1 MTVRFLHA
9 ADLHLG
15 YQQYGS
21 PARYDDFM
29 RAFRHL
35 VVDALDKHVDFLLLA
50 GDLFHKRTVDPL
62 TLYLTTQ
69 ELIRLRNVGIR
80 VLAVEGNHERPQTRD
95 SLSWLDFL
103 SNMGLLTL
111 LSVSYSEGRLRLEPW
126 SVERGAGAYV
136 DLPEG
141 VRIIGVRYF
150 GASTSRVVGDLAQ
163 ALEALPGPRPSY
175 CALMLHAG
183 LQGILDQYAAT
194 LTRNDLEVLRPHVDY
209 LALGHIHKPFMQDD
223 WLYNPGS
230 LEANS
235 IQEVEWAERGYLDV
249 QVALGES
256 PPHRVTRLGVPQRP
270 FLLLPFPVDRYRDP
284 QALTEGVSR
293 LLEEAVRAEEPPE
306 SPVVELRLTGILP
319 FDRADLDVGA
329 IEALVR
335 AACDPVVCH
344 VRDETVPS
352 DFPVQMNASLSR
364 PELERQV
371 LVELLLRDARRA
383 DDAEAWADLTLN
395 LKRLALARSDPELL
409 LDELRHFGE
418 SAGLC

>member
-29 RAFRHL
+29 RAFRRL
-35 VVDALDKHVDFLLLA
+35 VSDALEKRVDFLLLA
-50 GDLFHKRTVDPL
+50 GDLFHKRTIDPL

-69 ELIRLRNVGIR
+69 ELIRLRNAGIR

-95 SLSWLDFL
+95 SLSWLDYL

-111 LSVSYSEGRLRLEPW
+111 LSVSYSGGRLELEPW
-126 SVERGAGAYV
+126 SGERGTGAYV
-136 DLPEG
+136 DLAEG

-150 GASTSRVVGDLAQ
+150 GASTSRVVRDLAEE
-163 ALEALPGPRPSY
+163 LERLPGPRPSY
-175 CALMLHAG
+175 CVLMLHAG

-194 LTRNDLEVLRPHVDY
+194 LTRNDLEILRPHVDY
-209 LALGHIHKPFMQDD
+209 MALGHIHKPFMQDD

-235 IQEVEWAERGYLDV
+235 TQEVPWTDRGYLDV

-256 PPHRVTRLGVPQRP
+256 PPHRVTQVGVVQRP
-270 FLLLPFPVDRYRDP
+270 FLLLSFPVDRYGAP
-284 QALTEGVSR
+284 EALAAGVSR
-293 LLEEAVRAEEPPE
+293 LLDEELRAAELPEP
-306 SPVVELRLTGILP
+306 PVVELRLTGILP
-319 FDRADLDVGA
+319 FDRADLDVAG

-352 DFPVQMNASLSR
+352 EFPVQVSESLSR

-371 LVELLLRDARRA
+371 LVELLLRDIRRA
-383 DDAEAWADLTLN
+383 EDAEAWADLALN

-418 SAGLC
+418 GVGLC

>member
-21 PARYDDFM
+21 QARYDDFM
-29 RAFRHL
+29 RAFRRL
-35 VVDALDKHVDFLLLA
+35 VSDALAKGVDFLLLA
-50 GDLFHKRTVDPL
+50 GDLFHKRTIDPL
-62 TLYLTTQ
+62 TLYVATQ
-69 ELIRLRNVGIR
+69 ELIRLRNAGIR

-111 LSVSYSEGRLRLEPW
+111 LSVSYSEGRLELEPW
-126 SVERGAGAYV
+126 SGERGAGAYV

-141 VRIIGVRYF
+141 LRIIGVRYF
-150 GASTSRVVGDLAQ
+150 GASTSRVVHDLA
-163 ALEALPGPRPSY
+163 EALDALSGPRPRY
-175 CALMLHAG
+175 CVLMLHAG

-209 LALGHIHKPFMQDD
+209 LALGHIHKPFIQDD

-235 IQEVEWAERGYLDV
+235 TQEAQWTDRGYLDV
-249 QVALGES
+249 EVALGES
-256 PPHRVTRLGVPQRP
+256 SPHRVTRVGVPQRP
-270 FLLLPFPVDRYRDP
+270 FLLLDLPVDRYRDP
-284 QALTEGVSR
+284 EALAAGVTR
-293 LLEEAVRAEEPPE
+293 LLDEELRAAMLPEP
-306 SPVVELRLTGILP
+306 PVVELRLTGILP
-319 FDRADLDVGA
+319 FDRADLDVGG

-335 AACDPVVCH
+335 AACNPIVCH

-352 DFPVQMNASLSR
+352 DFPVQVSESLSR

-371 LVELLLRDARRA
+371 LIELLLRDARRA
-383 DDAEAWADLTLN
+383 DDAEAWADLALN
-395 LKRLALARSDPELL
+395 LKRLALARSDPELM
-409 LDELRHFGE
+409 LDELRHFEE